1 MLEGADTIDERDWE
15 AVERDGARA
24 LPELARLLRRGG
36 ARLWVTLPAVA
47 LAAIAAALFATRA
60 KPYQAELVLLVSEG
74 RMDGGTDMPVPPR
87 DLESFVREV
96 ALAREPLLRL
106 MEARGLEPE
115 LRAIDPGRA
124 VAEMRQDIDVA
135 VERNYF
141 LEYRETGEG
150 ARSMRIRLHYRNA
163 DPGLAQEILRDLAR
177 LCEEALAGGRSELN
191 AQAAAMTQELV
202 VGARQRL
209 EAHERQ
215 LAATRVALVRG
226 PSRDHARLRIEIA
239 RLESAITADAVELRD
254 LELRAQTYAM
264 DRDVEGSWLGL
275 SFTVARM
282 RPPELRKRT
291 VARVAVLGSLLF
303 CMLLP
308 LGAAVVGAF
317 DRRIRDAA
325 DVRRL
330 GLEPIGTIR
339 LG

>member
-1 MLEGADTIDERDWE
+1 
-15 AVERDGARA
+15 
-24 LPELARLLRRGG
+24 
-36 ARLWVTLPAVA
+36 
-47 LAAIAAALFATRA
+47 
-60 KPYQAELVLLVSEG
+60 
-74 RMDGGTDMPVPPR
+74 MDGGTDMPVPPR

-96 ALAREPLLRL
+96 ALARDPLLHH
-106 MEARGLEPE
+106 MEAHGLEPE
-115 LRAIDPGRA
+115 LRATDPGRA
-124 VAEMRQDIDVA
+124 IASMREDIDVA

-141 LEYRETGEG
+141 LEYRATGEG
-150 ARSMRIRLHYRNA
+150 ARSMRIRLRYRHP
-163 DPGLAQEILRDLAR
+163 DPGVAQEVARDLAR
-177 LCEEALAGGRSELN
+177 LCEEALAGGRKELDT
-191 AQAAAMTQELV
+191 QAAALAQELV

-226 PSRDHARLRIEIA
+226 PSRDHARLRVDIA

-254 LELRAQTYAM
+254 LESRAQGYAM
-264 DRDVEGSWLGL
+264 ERDVAGSGLGL
-275 SFTVARM
+275 DFSVVRM
-282 RPPELRKRT
+282 QPPELRQRT
-291 VARVAVLGSLLF
+291 ALRVALLGGFLF
-303 CMLLP
+303 CVLLP